1 MTARPTRPNKLFS
14 PVMRFL
20 IWLFVLCLTIAL
32 LRRAVVWVL
41 RGFVNSLTR
50 REAAPD
56 QQHTVGSRRL
66 VRDPV
71 CGVHVA
77 EERAIPLRTG
87 DEVLHFCSAA
97 CRDQYAANEQKVAAN
112 G

>member
-1 MTARPTRPNKLFS
+1 
-14 PVMRFL
+14 MRFL
-20 IWLFVLCLTIAL
+20 IWLLLLCLTIAL
-32 LRRAVVWVL
+32 LRRAVGWML

-50 REAAPD
+50 REDAPH

-77 EERAIPLRTG
+77 EERAIPLRSG
-87 DEVLHFCSAA
+87 GEVMHFCSAA
-97 CRDQYAANEQKVAAN
+97 CRDQYAANEQKFAAN

>member
-1 MTARPTRPNKLFS
+1 
-14 PVMRFL
+14 MRFL
-20 IWLFVLCLTIAL
+20 IWLVALCLTITL
-32 LRRAVVWVL
+32 LRRVVAWTL

-50 REAAPD
+50 REDAPG
-56 QQHTVGSRRL
+56 QQHTAGSRRL

-77 EERAIPLRTG
+77 EERAIPLR
-87 DEVLHFCSAA
+87 SAA
-97 CRDQYAANEQKVAAN
+97 DEQKFAAN